1 MTLYQINGTMEERIR
16 RSAIDRVLES
26 SVKKDAKLSIITID
40 DSLMND
46 EDMQKIFDWHGKL
59 NRHSNVPPIAMECIK
74 KR

>member
-46 EDMQKIFDWHGKL
+46 EDMQKIFDY
-59 NRHSNVPPIAMECIK
+59 MES
-74 KR
+74 

>member
-40 DSLMND
+40 DSLIND
-46 EDMQKIFDWHGKL
+46 EDMQKIFD
-59 NRHSNVPPIAMECIK
+59 
-74 KR
+74 

>member
-16 RSAIDRVLES
+16 RSATDRVLES

-46 EDMQKIFDWHGKL
+46 EDMQKILTD
-59 NRHSNVPPIAMECIK
+59 MES
-74 KR
+74 